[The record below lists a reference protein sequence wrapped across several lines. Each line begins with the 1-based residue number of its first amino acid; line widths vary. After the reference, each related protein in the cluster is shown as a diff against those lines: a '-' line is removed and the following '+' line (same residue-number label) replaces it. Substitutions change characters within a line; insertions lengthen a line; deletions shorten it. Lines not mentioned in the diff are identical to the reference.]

1 MFKKFI
7 INNFKYFTFYY
18 RQIRYKFFIML
29 VLSSVIAFLDG
40 IGLTL
45 FIPLFQIADSGG
57 ANGQTLGKLEF
68 VVDAFN
74 KVGIPLTV
82 GWVLIFLMSL
92 FVLKGGVKLF
102 DRYYATKVRV
112 AFTRNLRIKVISGL
126 CDISYPG
133 FVSLDQGRVH
143 NIIISEIGKAVGAF
157 ISFFATIQSGVM
169 LVGYLA
175 LAFAANFQ
183 FAFFI
188 TIIGILSN
196 FVYRLLNK
204 KMETSSLWQ
213 SLIAN
218 GLQGKLMQMVSNFK
232 YLKATNLIDT
242 YKRKLIDLVYDSEKL
257 SFRMGMLSGISTALR
272 EPLTIGIVAL
282 VIYVQVVVF
291 KVPMFSIILSLMFF
305 YRSLTNLLEIQNNWQ
320 TFLGST
326 GGVKLTQ
333 EMVVELKEKR
343 ESINHKVDVFPQI
356 GNIRFQNVGF
366 RYAGSD
372 RNVLANIDFEI
383 SQNQTVA
390 FVGESGSGKTTM
402 VNILS
407 GLLSPSEGAILVD
420 GTVLEPDNVKSYRS
434 HIGYI
439 TQEPVVFNDTL
450 FNNITFWAEKT
461 PENLARFNDIIA
473 QTALTDMVDKLS
485 DKEDTIL
492 GDNGILVSGGQKQR
506 ISIAR
511 ELYRGCNILLM
522 DEATSS
528 LDSETEQIIQANINN
543 LMGKFTMVIIAHRLS
558 TIRKA
563 DVIYLLDNGL
573 ISAKGSF
580 EQICQISPRFK
591 HMVELQ
597 NF

>member
-1 MFKKFI
+1 MFKKYI

-18 RQIRYKFFIML
+18 RQIRYKFFIL
-29 VLSSVIAFLDG
+29 LLLSSFIAILDG
-40 IGLTL
+40 IGLAL

-57 ANGQTLGKLEF
+57 ADSDTLGNLKF
-68 VVDAFN
+68 IVDGF
-74 KVGIPLTV
+74 KTLGIPLTV
-82 GWVLIFLMSL
+82 GWVLIFLLSL
-92 FVLKGGVKLF
+92 FIIKGGVKLF
-102 DRYYATKVRV
+102 ERYYATKVRV
-112 AFTRNLRIKVISGL
+112 VFTRNLRVKIISGL

-143 NIIISEIGKAVGAF
+143 NVIISEIGKAVGAF
-157 ISFFATIQSGVM
+157 ISFFSTIQSGIM
-169 LVGYLA
+169 LLGYLA

-188 TIIGILSN
+188 TIIGVLSN

-204 KMETSSLWQ
+204 RMETSSLWQ

-218 GLQGKLMQMVSNFK
+218 GLQGKLIQMVGNFK
-232 YLKATNLIDT
+232 YLKATNLIDS
-242 YKRKLIDLVYDSEKL
+242 YKRKLIGLVYESEAL
-257 SFRMGMLSGISTALR
+257 SFKMGMLSGISSAMR

-291 KVPMFSIILSLMFF
+291 KVPMFSIVLSLMFF
-305 YRSLTNLLEIQNNWQ
+305 YRSLTNLLEIQNAWQ
-320 TFLGST
+320 SFLANT

-333 EMVVELKEKR
+333 EMVDELKVKR
-343 ESINHKVDVFPQI
+343 ESVKPQTNIFPKI
-356 GNIRFQNVGF
+356 GNIRFHDVAF
-366 RYAGSD
+366 HYPGSD
-372 RNVLANIDFEI
+372 RFVLKDIDFEI
-383 SQNQTVA
+383 KQNQSIA

-407 GLLSPSEGAILVD
+407 GLLMPTKGQMMVD
-420 GTVLEPDNVKSYRS
+420 GVHLVPDNVKSYRA

-450 FNNITFWAEKT
+450 FNNITFWADKT
-461 PENLARFNDIIA
+461 PDNVARFNDIIE

-492 GDNGILVSGGQKQR
+492 GDNGIMVSGGQKQR

-558 TIRKA
+558 TIKKA
-563 DVIYLLDNGL
+563 DVIYLLDEGK
-573 ISAKGSF
+573 ISARGSF
-580 EQICQISPRFK
+580 EEMCHLSARFK
-591 HMVELQ
+591 RMVELQ